1 MMNKSLNYA
10 YPQKFA
16 DGGEVQVTDL
26 SGLKQEPLGND
37 MVLVKFQD
45 GSYGKTQKALFQ
57 AAESLGAPMGSQK
70 DFANWHLN
78 EWAPKVVSDPAFKA
92 AHDKFNTDQI
102 SYNQAVMDSDPQY
115 AQNRLAFVQTNA
127 PNNAAAISAAEELV
141 ATGNYAEKPSEQK
154 STSYSFVDAD
164 GNSYSMGDARP
175 GHSGTSLE
183 RAIANVQ
190 EYYDFAPGSFTV
202 SVPSEKRLVGTYDS
216 GSGSFQAAENPTY
229 TDQVPGYTEGGVEFQ
244 GPDMPPPDMA
254 TTLAMGEEDGGGGVI
269 EPDLPRP
276 PNPFLGLEPDTF
288 TTMAKGEEDG
298 GLLPIPENP
307 IGDLTTMAMGE
318 EDGGGGFL
326 LPPPSQI
333 DPPMFQPVTPPPNT
347 GYTPPPVVVPEF
359 DPLQV
364 APGLPQGDFR
374 GRTYGAYSQAGQ
386 LGGTTLRP
394 FTPYMPPQQ
403 NEGIR
408 SLIDEP
414 VSYLTESGPRSSV
427 FRRS

>member
-10 YPQKFA
+10 YPRKYA
-16 DGGEVQVTDL
+16 EGGEV
-26 SGLKQEPLGND
+26 P
-37 MVLVKFQD
+37 
-45 GSYGKTQKALFQ
+45 
-57 AAESLGAPMGSQK
+57 
-70 DFANWHLN
+70 
-78 EWAPKVVSDPAFKA
+78 
-92 AHDKFNTDQI
+92 
-102 SYNQAVMDSDPQY
+102 
-115 AQNRLAFVQTNA
+115 QTNTFVRDGVEFVEHNGQMVSKEA
-127 PNNAAAISAAEELV
+127 LDVLNMAVGLRDEDMRYDVNN
-141 ATGNYAEKPSEQK
+141 
-154 STSYSFVDAD
+154 D
-164 GNSYSMGDARP
+164 GRIGAGDAVEFLRYAK
-175 GHSGTSLE
+175 LE
-183 RAIANVQ
+183 DYN
-190 EYYDFAPGSFTV
+190 D
-202 SVPSEKRLVGTYDS
+202 DS
-216 GSGSFQAAENPTY
+216 GFMSQFYDQGAAAENPTY

-244 GPDMPPPDMA
+244 GPDMPPPRPEGVATTRMVGEEEGMEGLPPPGMA
-254 TTLAMGEEDGGGGVI
+254 TTMAMGEEDGGGGGI

-288 TTMAKGEEDG
+288 TTMAKGEEDNF
-298 GLLPIPENP
+298 LPIPEKP

-318 EDGGGGFL
+318 EDGGGAFP

-333 DPPMFQPVTPPPNT
+333 DPPDMATTTAMGEEDGGMPLPPGVDPMFPAPVVTPPPNT
-347 GYTPPPVVVPEF
+347 GYTPPPVVAPEF
-359 DPLQV
+359 APLPV
-364 APGLPQGDFR
+364 APDLPQGGSQ